1 MKRERII
8 QGRERL
14 EYVWHAIIPVRRNY
28 EIAYLSFSLN
38 TGGSTLALTHPHHIR
53 KHYKVRMYQKY
64 GSKIQEVM
72 QEVLDS
78 RVYTRFDTKLC
89 SAS

>member
-1 MKRERII
+1 
-8 QGRERL
+8 
-14 EYVWHAIIPVRRNY
+14 
-28 EIAYLSFSLN
+28 
-38 TGGSTLALTHPHHIR
+38 
-53 KHYKVRMYQKY
+53 MYQKY

-78 RVYTRFDTKLC
+78 RVYPGVDTKLC